1 MPLTK
6 KGEKVK
12 AAMKKQYGVKKGEQ
26 VFYATENKGKVKGL
40 VKKKATKK

>member
-12 AAMKKQYGVKKGEQ
+12 AAMKKQYGAKKGEQ
-26 VFYATENKGKVKGL
+26 VFYATENKGKVKDLTKKTG
-40 VKKKATKK
+40 KKK